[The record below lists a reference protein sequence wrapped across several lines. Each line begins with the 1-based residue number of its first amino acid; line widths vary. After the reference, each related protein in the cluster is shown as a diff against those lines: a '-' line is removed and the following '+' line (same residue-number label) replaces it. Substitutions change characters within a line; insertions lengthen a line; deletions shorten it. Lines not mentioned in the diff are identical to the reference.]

1 MPAATTISAT
11 SAYWVSIS
19 TARSGIRSPLAAH
32 QRRRPRSARSLVLRW
47 RRKRSPRP
55 LPNCSRCMCAS
66 GTARTNA
73 SSTPCGVLVLNLSR
87 NGSMRQI
94 IRRRE
99 IVADELRYAGEP
111 ELDGTISVQT
121 LAEWIAGAGC
131 ATAPAAVLLS
141 ASDEIE
147 TLAPHLQS
155 VRWIVIEFAKPGD
168 GRGFSQARMLRQ
180 RCGYPYELRARGVI
194 KRDQLFFL
202 ARCGFD
208 AFDLDPAEDLAACLP
223 AFNTFSVAYQDGSD
237 VLLSVRRRA

>member
-1 MPAATTISAT
+1 
-11 SAYWVSIS
+11 
-19 TARSGIRSPLAAH
+19 
-32 QRRRPRSARSLVLRW
+32 
-47 RRKRSPRP
+47 
-55 LPNCSRCMCAS
+55 
-66 GTARTNA
+66 
-73 SSTPCGVLVLNLSR
+73 
-87 NGSMRQI
+87 MRQI

-237 VLLSVRRRA
+237 VLLSVRRRAPAG